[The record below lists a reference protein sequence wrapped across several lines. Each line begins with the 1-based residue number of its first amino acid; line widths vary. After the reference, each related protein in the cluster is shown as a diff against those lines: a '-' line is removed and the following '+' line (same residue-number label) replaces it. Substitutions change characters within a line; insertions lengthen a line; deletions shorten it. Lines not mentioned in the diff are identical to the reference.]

1 MALVVLGK
9 MGLQITIGIQ
19 APLTAIALK
28 FDIGNLGAVI
38 LVLRMEFLKVS
49 LGVELKTE
57 DGWTQVTLIGFNFL
71 GSLATPGASGILKVH
86 DEGLEDSWKTSK
98 INMAEGRPSFFLFS
112 FWLVAWRRHRWSGS
126 LH

>member
-9 MGLQITIGIQ
+9 VGLQITVGIQ

-38 LVLRMEFLKVS
+38 LVLGMEFLKVS
-49 LGVELKTE
+49 FGVELETE

-71 GSLATPGASGILKVH
+71 GSLATPGASGILKIH
-86 DEGLEDSWKTSK
+86 DEGLEDSWKTWK
-98 INMAEGRPSFFLFS
+98 INMAEGRPSFFCILF
-112 FWLVAWRRHRWSGS
+112 LV
-126 LH
+126 

>member
-38 LVLRMEFLKVS
+38 LVVRMEFLKVS
-49 LGVELKTE
+49 LGVELKSE
-57 DGWTQVTLIGFNFL
+57 DGWTQVALIGFNFL

-86 DEGLEDSWKTSK
+86 DVATDTLEECEGEAEK
-98 INMAEGRPSFFLFS
+98 I
-112 FWLVAWRRHRWSGS
+112 
-126 LH
+126 

>member
-9 MGLQITIGIQ
+9 VGLQITIGIQ

-38 LVLRMEFLKVS
+38 LVVRMEFLKVS
-49 LGVELKTE
+49 LGVELKSE
-57 DGWTQVTLIGFNFL
+57 DGWTQVALIGFNFL

-98 INMAEGRPSFFLFS
+98 INMAEGRPSFFILF
-112 FWLVAWRRHRWSGS
+112 LVSCLEKA
-126 LH
+126 